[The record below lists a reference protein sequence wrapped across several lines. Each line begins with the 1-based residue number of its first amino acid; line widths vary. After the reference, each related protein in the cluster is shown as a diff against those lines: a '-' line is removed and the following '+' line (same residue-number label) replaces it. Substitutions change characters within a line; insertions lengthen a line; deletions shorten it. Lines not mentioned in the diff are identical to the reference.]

1 MSKIFSR
8 RRLATAILL
17 TVVFYICMATSFD
30 PSDRYSHMQN
40 PLVTLLIYLLYV
52 TAFCTIDIR
61 DCMILSRFSNPQAAI
76 RYYIGKT
83 AGYVSA
89 CFAVDFVVL
98 ALLSLLLRDRSSL
111 IQYLSYFAFTWI
123 SLLYLISLYYIL
135 SGLFSH
141 LWAKIIVY
149 SGIVASFGFN
159 FAGFYVVDLL
169 FYNMTNGYTLFTFLL
184 QLTVTAAYWFLAYC
198 LYAIRRKK
206 WEWT

>member
-8 RRLATAILL
+8 RRLAMAILL

-89 CFAVDFVVL
+89 CFAVDFVVM
-98 ALLSLLLRDRSSL
+98 ALLSLLLRPQQPDTVSFLFCFHLDQPAVFNIAVLYPKRVVLSSMGENHCL
-111 IQYLSYFAFTWI
+111 QRYCRLLWVQFRGLLCCRPSFLQYDEWLHPFHLFAAADGYSRLLVPGLLSVCHTP
-123 SLLYLISLYYIL
+123 
-135 SGLFSH
+135 
-141 LWAKIIVY
+141 
-149 SGIVASFGFN
+149 
-159 FAGFYVVDLL
+159 
-169 FYNMTNGYTLFTFLL
+169 
-184 QLTVTAAYWFLAYC
+184 
-198 LYAIRRKK
+198 
-206 WEWT
+206 